1 MTHKKFEELKDDI
14 RKAVEANTT
23 AELEIK
29 LTERINDVVKVLTR
43 TMADRHET
51 KKNFRVLDKQVKN
64 VFEILMYYLQTG
76 NN

>member
-29 LTERINDVVKVLTR
+29 LTERINDAVKVLTR